1 MNLYKNIPTG
11 PIPPTPH
18 RNDLNI
24 GATTLL
30 ARNQR
35 AILESYAP
43 LVSYKEECNGSF
55 FQDIV
60 PVRSLSGLQTS
71 TSSETPLEI
80 HTEQAFS
87 EDRPTF
93 LSLACLRGDP
103 GAVTYILTLEEI
115 LKHLTEEEVSLLKK
129 PLWMCGVDLS
139 FVLGGAEDK
148 LKGHMSI
155 LSGDSSEIVF
165 DQDLMMGVT
174 PEADKMIQRIVDIW
188 DAHKTGI
195 VLETGDILVIY
206 NRMAL
211 HGRSKFN
218 PRYDGTDRFLIRAFA
233 RLNKC
238 HKVLTAVNSK

>member
-1 MNLYKNIPTG
+1 MYLYKNIPTG
-11 PIPPTPH
+11 VIPRTPH

-30 ARNQR
+30 ARNQK

-60 PVRSLSGLQTS
+60 PVRSLAGLQTS

-103 GAVTYILTLEEI
+103 TAITYVLTLEEI
-115 LKHLTEEEVSLLKK
+115 MKHLTEEEVSLLKK

-148 LKGHMSI
+148 LRGPMSI

-165 DQDLMMGVT
+165 DQDLMMGIT
-174 PEADKMIQRIVDIW
+174 PDAEKMIQRIIDIW
-188 DAHKTGI
+188 DTHKTGI
-195 VLETGDILVIY
+195 ILETGDVLIIY
-206 NRMAL
+206 NRIAL
-211 HGRSKFN
+211 HGRSKFS
-218 PRYDGTDRFLIRAFA
+218 PRYDGTDRFLIRSFA
-233 RLNKC
+233 R
-238 HKVLTAVNSK
+238 V